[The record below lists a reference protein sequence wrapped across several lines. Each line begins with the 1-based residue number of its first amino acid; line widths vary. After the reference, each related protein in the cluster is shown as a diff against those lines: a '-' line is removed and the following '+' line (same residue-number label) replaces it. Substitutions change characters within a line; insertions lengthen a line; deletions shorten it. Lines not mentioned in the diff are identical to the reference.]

1 MNVKCCFHVCVCNH
15 LSDLVVYLPLWV
27 KGAQIFRY
35 VTRICLLSGFSVED
49 RYNICWK
56 CNNFCN
62 IRHDC
67 HILVYSALSSRQVII
82 SMHHKPICCW
92 HLYCWLC
99 FDFLQMVERRKLVLI
114 CIVKLHYVVYIINP
128 LNPELNPICYLL
140 ALLAHHFLHISRI
153 RVKSLT
159 LRLLMSYIYIY
170 MTLVT

>member
-99 FDFLQMVERRKLVLI
+99 FDFLQNFCPQHFSLQEELSEMWSKMYIGPLV
-114 CIVKLHYVVYIINP
+114 KYP
-128 LNPELNPICYLL
+128 L
-140 ALLAHHFLHISRI
+140 
-153 RVKSLT
+153 SLFNFTETWIFWSIGKT
-159 LRLLMSYIYIY
+159 LKNQFF
-170 MTLVT
+170 